1 MNLRSHSK
9 YAGEEVKELT
19 EEERRVLIR
28 LIQHLSKIYNP
39 DLKDAIE
46 GWRKRN
52 DWLQNHRRIQ

>member
-1 MNLRSHSK
+1 MMNLRSHSK

-46 GWRKRN
+46 G
-52 DWLQNHRRIQ
+52 

>member
-1 MNLRSHSK
+1 
-9 YAGEEVKELT
+9 
-19 EEERRVLIR
+19 